1 VASWYPARVR
11 RLATALLAAPLLL
24 ATAAAPIRAENADA
38 ERDTRSYRFS
48 TDWFSHALPTWEEVL
63 GPLAGRPD
71 LRYLE
76 IGVYEGRSLLW
87 MLDNVLTH
95 SSARATGIDP
105 FLDEKSERTFRAN
118 LEKSGHADRVTV
130 IVGFSQAELRKL
142 PLDSFD
148 VVYIDGSHT
157 ADDVLADATQGFDLL
172 RVGGLMI
179 FDDYRWTGTP
189 RGRIP
194 LPPELRPQ
202 VAINAFVTA
211 YRNRIEV
218 VHRGY
223 QLMLRKR
230 ESPCP
235 EKWDCSPIGRY
246 VYVWEERQLLVAD
259 TGKPVSLTPA
269 QRDLVER
276 IAHSKRFGKTGFSVQ
291 ESLSSKPG
299 YAELVKQLG
308 LELE

>member
-1 VASWYPARVR
+1 VR
-11 RLATALLAAPLLL
+11 RLATALLAAPLLV
-24 ATAAAPIRAENADA
+24 ASAASPIRAQGADSPQDS
-38 ERDTRSYRFS
+38 RGYRF
-48 TDWFSHALPTWEEVL
+48 TMDWFTHAIPTWEEVL
-63 GPLAGRPD
+63 GPLSGKPD

-95 SSARATGIDP
+95 PSARATGIDP
-105 FLDEKSERTFRAN
+105 FLDEKSKTLFRAN
-118 LEKSGHADRVTV
+118 LEKSGHAGKVTL
-130 IVGFSQAELRKL
+130 IVGFSQVELRKL

-157 ADDVLADATQGFDLL
+157 ADDVLSDATQSFDLL

-179 FDDYRWTGTP
+179 FDDYRWTGTQ
-189 RGRIP
+189 RGRTP

-202 VAINAFVTA
+202 VAVNAFVTA
-211 YRNRIEV
+211 YRNRVEV

-246 VYVWEERQLLVAD
+246 VYDWEERELLVGG
-259 TGKPVSLTPA
+259 TREKVPLTPG
-269 QRDLVER
+269 QRELVER
-276 IAHSKRFGKTGFSVQ
+276 IAHSKRFGQTGFAIH

-299 YAELVKQLG
+299 YAELVTQLG
-308 LELE
+308 LEFE

>member
-1 VASWYPARVR
+1 VR
-11 RLATALLAAPLLL
+11 RLATVLLAAPLLV
-24 ATAAAPIRAENADA
+24 AWVAGPIRAQQADSA
-38 ERDTRSYRFS
+38 QNPRGYRF
-48 TDWFSHALPTWEEVL
+48 TIDWFTHAIPSWEEAL
-63 GPLAGRPD
+63 GPLAGKPD

-76 IGVYEGRSLLW
+76 IGIYEGRSLLW

-95 SSARATGIDP
+95 PGARATGIDP
-105 FLDEKSERTFRAN
+105 FLDKKSELLFRAN
-118 LEKSGHADRVTV
+118 LEKSGHAGKVTV
-130 IVGFSQAELRKL
+130 IVGFSQTELRKL

-157 ADDVLADATQGFDLL
+157 ADDVLADATLSFDLL

-179 FDDYRWTGTP
+179 FDDYRWTGTQ
-189 RGRIP
+189 RGRTP

-211 YRNRIEV
+211 YRNRVEV
-218 VHRGY
+218 VYRGY

-230 ESPCP
+230 ETPCP

-246 VYVWEERQLLVAD
+246 IYVWEERELLVGG
-259 TGKPVSLTPA
+259 TQEKVPLTPS

-276 IAHSKRFGKTGFSVQ
+276 IAHSKRFGQTGFNIH
-291 ESLSSKPG
+291 ESLSGKPG
-299 YAELVKQLG
+299 YAELVKQLE

>member
-1 VASWYPARVR
+1 VR
-11 RLATALLAAPLLL
+11 RFATALLAAPLLL
-24 ATAAAPIRAENADA
+24 ASPAGPIRAQEADSLQA
-38 ERDTRSYRFS
+38 ARGYRF
-48 TDWFSHALPTWEEVL
+48 TMDWFTHAIPTWEEVL
-63 GPLAGRPD
+63 GPLSGRPD
-71 LRYLE
+71 FRYLE

-95 SSARATGIDP
+95 PSSRATGIDP
-105 FLDEKSERTFRAN
+105 FLEKKSEGIFRAN
-118 LEKSGHADRVTV
+118 LEQSGHAERVTV
-130 IVGFSQAELRKL
+130 IVGYSQVELRKL
-142 PLDSFD
+142 PLNSFD

-157 ADDVLADATQGFDLL
+157 ADDVLSDATSSFDLL
-172 RVGGLMI
+172 RIGGLMI
-179 FDDYRWTGTP
+179 FDDYRWTGTQ
-189 RGRIP
+189 RGRTP

-211 YRNRIEV
+211 YRNRVEV

-235 EKWDCSPIGRY
+235 EKWDCSPIGLY
-246 VYVWEERQLLVAD
+246 VYVWEERELLV
-259 TGKPVSLTPA
+259 GGSGEEVPLTSA

-276 IAHSKRFGKTGFSVQ
+276 IAHSKRFGQTGFNIH

>member
-1 VASWYPARVR
+1 MR
-11 RLATALLAAPLLL
+11 RLATALLAAPLLV
-24 ATAAAPIRAENADA
+24 AWIAGPIRAQQADSDQNP
-38 ERDTRSYRFS
+38 RGYRF
-48 TDWFSHALPTWEEVL
+48 TIDWFTHAIPSWEEAL
-63 GPLAGRPD
+63 GPFAGKPD

-95 SSARATGIDP
+95 SGARATGIDP
-105 FLDEKSERTFRAN
+105 FLDKKSELLFRAN
-118 LEKSGHADRVTV
+118 LEKSGHAGKVTV
-130 IVGFSQAELRKL
+130 IVGFSQTELRKL

-157 ADDVLADATQGFDLL
+157 ADDVLADATLSFDLL

-179 FDDYRWTGTP
+179 FDDYRWTGTQ
-189 RGRIP
+189 RGRTP

-202 VAINAFVTA
+202 VAINAFITA
-211 YRNRIEV
+211 YRNRVEV
-218 VHRGY
+218 VYRGY

-246 VYVWEERQLLVAD
+246 VYVWEERELLVGV
-259 TGKPVSLTPA
+259 TQKKVPLTPA

-276 IAHSKRFGKTGFSVQ
+276 IAHSKRFGQTGFNIH
-291 ESLSSKPG
+291 ESLSGKPG
-299 YAELVKQLG
+299 YAELVKQLE

>member
-1 VASWYPARVR
+1 
-11 RLATALLAAPLLL
+11 LLAAPLLL
-24 ATAAAPIRAENADA
+24 ATAAVPIRAQDADSA
-38 ERDTRSYRFS
+38 RDSRGYRF
-48 TDWFSHALPTWEEVL
+48 TIDWFTHAIPSWKEVL
-63 GPLAGRPD
+63 GPLSGKPG
-71 LRYLE
+71 LHYLE
-76 IGVYEGRSLLW
+76 IGVYEGRSLFW

-95 SSARATGIDP
+95 PSSRATGIDP
-105 FLDEKSERTFRAN
+105 FLDKKSERIFHAN
-118 LEKSGHADRVTV
+118 LRKSGHADRVTV
-130 IVGFSQAELRKL
+130 VVGFSQAELRKL

-157 ADDVLADATQGFDLL
+157 ADDVLADATQSFDLL

-179 FDDYRWTGTP
+179 FDDYRWTGTQ
-189 RGRIP
+189 RGRVP

-223 QLMLRKR
+223 QLILRKR

-246 VYVWEERQLLVAD
+246 VYVWEERQLLAAD
-259 TGKPVSLTPA
+259 TGKKVPLTPT
-269 QRDLVER
+269 QRDLVEH
-276 IAHSKRFGKTGFSVQ
+276 IAHSKRFGQTSFSVQ